1 MKVKVYNE
9 SLNPLPQYETNSAA
23 GLDIKANESVIIK
36 PGERA
41 LIKTGLYVEI
51 PDGYELQVRPRS
63 GLAIKYGITVC
74 NSPGTINKNF
84 VNV

>member
-1 MKVKVYNE
+1 MKVKVYNG

-23 GLDIKANESVIIK
+23 GLDIKANENVIIK

>member
-23 GLDIKANESVIIK
+23 GLDVKANENVIIK